1 MSFGNIIGQILQ
13 QGMASQGRS
22 RLDQTLSPA
31 GSGGG
36 GGLGDL
42 LGAVLGGGGGGAP
55 AAGGGG
61 GLGDLLGAVL
71 GSQGGGIGRSA
82 SGGAA
87 GGGLGDLL
95 GSVLGGGS
103 RGDSVGGGAASS
115 ATGGLGDMLGGLFGG
130 ASGTRSSGNP
140 LGGTGMAILA
150 TVAMAALKNWQDS
163 RGAAA
168 GFTDAAMNMP
178 PEHLAAMTAPATEE
192 LVLRAMVSA
201 VKADGEVDEDEIQ
214 RIVGKIGS
222 DGVTPDEKAFIVEE
236 LRKPLDLQSLIDA
249 VPNEAVAAQVYGA
262 SLLAINVDSDAEV
275 AYLQQLAQGLGLDSG
290 TIARL
295 HQLTGAPG
303 A

>member
-13 QGMASQGRS
+13 QGMASQSRS
-22 RLDQTLSPA
+22 RLENTLAPSGPG
-31 GSGGG
+31 GS

-55 AAGGGG
+55 ATGGG
-61 GLGDLLGAVL
+61 GLGDLLGAAL
-71 GSQGGGIGRSA
+71 GGQGGGIGRSA
-82 SGGAA
+82 SSGAA

-95 GSVLGGGS
+95 GGVLGGGA
-103 RGDSVGGGAASS
+103 RGDRVGSAAASNAS
-115 ATGGLGDMLGGLFGG
+115 GGLGGILGGLFGG
-130 ASGTRSSGNP
+130 GSGGRGGNP

-168 GFTDAAMNMP
+168 GFTDAATNMP

-192 LVLRAMVSA
+192 LVLRAMISA
-201 VKADGEVDEDEIQ
+201 AKADGQVDEDEIQ
-214 RIVGKIGS
+214 RIVGKIGE
-222 DGVTPDEKAFIVEE
+222 DGVTPEEKQFIVEE
-236 LRKPLDLQSLIDA
+236 LRQPLDLQSLIDA

-262 SLLAINVDSDAEV
+262 SLLAINIDSDAEV
-275 AYLQQLAQGLGLDSG
+275 AYLQQLAQGLGLDAG
-290 TIARL
+290 TVARL

>member
-22 RLDQTLSPA
+22 RLEHTL
-31 GSGGG
+31 GSSGLGGG

-42 LGAVLGGGGGGAP
+42 LGAVLGGGGAP
-55 AAGGGG
+55 AGGGG
-61 GLGDLLGAVL
+61 GLGDLLGAAL
-71 GSQGGGIGRSA
+71 GGSGGGIDRSPA
-82 SGGAA
+82 GAG

-95 GSVLGGGS
+95 GGVLGGGS
-103 RGDSVGGGAASS
+103 RAGSMGGGGSG
-115 ATGGLGDMLGGLFGG
+115 GGLGDILGGLLGG
-130 ASGTRSSGNP
+130 GSGGRSSGNP

-192 LVLRAMVSA
+192 LVLRAMISA
-201 VKADGEVDEDEIQ
+201 AKADGQVDEDEIQ
-214 RIVGKIGS
+214 RIVGKIGD
-222 DGVTPDEKAFIVEE
+222 DGVTPEEKQFIVEE
-236 LRKPLDLQSLIDA
+236 LRQPLDLQALIDA

-262 SLLAINVDSDAEV
+262 SLLAINLDTDAEL
-275 AYLQQLAQGLGLDSG
+275 AYLQQLAQGLGLDAA
-290 TIARL
+290 TVARL